1 MLYLGLLLLAG
12 LTSFC
17 FYFGFQEVL
26 TLASQ
31 IGDVAVYSRFD
42 LAMIPFG
49 FVLLGGLISALF
61 FAFKKKRWDEVYGN
75 GLEYLIL
82 GSLAVAIV
90 LTLITPSIYQARYEN
105 TGLKECSRSPESY
118 LPFFATK
125 FAREESLCIKPK
137 TLQQSE
143 DSDNLYPLINKD

>member
-1 MLYLGLLLLAG
+1 
-12 LTSFC
+12 
-17 FYFGFQEVL
+17 
-26 TLASQ
+26 
-31 IGDVAVYSRFD
+31 
-42 LAMIPFG
+42 MIPFG

-90 LTLITPSIYQARYEN
+90 LTLITPPIYQARYEN
-105 TGLKECSRSPESY
+105 AGLKECSRFPEGH

-137 TLQQSE
+137 TLQQPE

>member
-1 MLYLGLLLLAG
+1 MYLSGLLLLAG

-17 FYFGFQEVL
+17 FYFGYQKIL

-31 IGDVAVYSRFD
+31 IGDVAVHSRFD

-75 GLEYLIL
+75 GLQYLIL
-82 GSLAVAIV
+82 GSLAVSIV
-90 LTLITPSIYQARYEN
+90 LTLITPWIYQTRYDN
-105 TGLKECSRSPESY
+105 AGLKECSRSPEGY

-125 FAREESLCIKPK
+125 FAREESLCITPK
-137 TLQQSE
+137 TLQQPE

>member
-17 FYFGFQEVL
+17 FYFGFKEIL

-75 GLEYLIL
+75 SLQYLIL

-90 LTLITPSIYQARYEN
+90 LTLTTPSIYQARYKN
-105 TGLKECSRSPESY
+105 AGLKECSRSPEGY

-125 FAREESLCIKPK
+125 FAREESLCIEVSK
-137 TLQQSE
+137 
-143 DSDNLYPLINKD
+143 

>member
-1 MLYLGLLLLAG
+1 MLYLGLLLLTG

-17 FYFGFQEVL
+17 FYFGFQEIL

-105 TGLKECSRSPESY
+105 AGLKECSRFPEGY

-125 FAREESLCIKPK
+125 FAREESLCIEVSK
-137 TLQQSE
+137 
-143 DSDNLYPLINKD
+143 

>member
-1 MLYLGLLLLAG
+1 MNNSQKSNKETYKLYPGILLLIG
-12 LTSFC
+12 LSGFC
-17 FYFGFQEVL
+17 FYFGYQKIL

-75 GLEYLIL
+75 GLQYLIL

-105 TGLKECSRSPESY
+105 AGLKECSRSPEGY

-125 FAREESLCIKPK
+125 FAREESLCIEVSK
-137 TLQQSE
+137 
-143 DSDNLYPLINKD
+143 

>member
-1 MLYLGLLLLAG
+1 MLYLGLLVLTG

-17 FYFGFQEVL
+17 FYNGYQKI
-26 TLASQ
+26 LALSTQ

-75 GLEYLIL
+75 GLQYVIL

-105 TGLKECSRSPESY
+105 AGLKECSRSPRK
-118 LPFFATK
+118 LPTIL
-125 FAREESLCIKPK
+125 R
-137 TLQQSE
+137 
-143 DSDNLYPLINKD
+143 N

>member
-17 FYFGFQEVL
+17 FYFGYQKIL

-31 IGDVAVYSRFD
+31 IGGVAVYSRFD

-105 TGLKECSRSPESY
+105 AGLKECSRSPPKATYHSSQLSLLEKN
-118 LPFFATK
+118 PFAPNQK
-125 FAREESLCIKPK
+125 HYSNQK
-137 TLQQSE
+137 TRIIFIHL
-143 DSDNLYPLINKD
+143 

>member
-1 MLYLGLLLLAG
+1 MLYLGLLVLTG

-17 FYFGFQEVL
+17 FYNGYQKI
-26 TLASQ
+26 LALSTQ

-75 GLEYLIL
+75 GLQYLIL

-90 LTLITPSIYQARYEN
+90 LTLISPWIYQTRYDKE
-105 TGLKECSRSPESY
+105 GLKECSRSPEGY

-125 FAREESLCIKPK
+125 FVRKGSLCIKPK
-137 TLQQSE
+137 TLYQPE
-143 DSDNLYPLINKD
+143 DSDKD